1 MEENLSLRNVLF
13 SNSPS
18 NLSFQN
24 SFVTISLDTSSAMG
38 FLSSTQ
44 NKFIVSI
51 YFKKGSKKSDCLQ
64 FCFARSL
71 MALMVMKIESI
82 EFKKHFDFRKM

>member
-51 YFKKGSKKSDCLQ
+51 YFKKGSKKSDYLQ
-64 FCFARSL
+64 FCLARSL
-71 MALMVMKIESI
+71 MVLMVMKIESI